1 MGALLLLLLLS
12 IGTHPESEA
21 CDALCERRVA
31 EELLERDALREAIER
46 LTGAI
51 ERHPDDP
58 ALPLLLARGYLL
70 DGNPFWAERTLRAA
84 LVRRPGDPE
93 LRAWLALVHLRQG
106 DPELASEVLST
117 GPEPPAGPE
126 RTRARL
132 LEAYRA
138 TLAGEE
144 EEARSLLKG
153 IDRTGT
159 AFPEDRP
166 VRNELAR
173 RLDPWW
179 SEPFSGELEL
189 GGGSTSNALAGA
201 PTDPGVAGTGS
212 RLIDGTARIH
222 FTSPRSGSLRP
233 ILDLEATGH
242 RNAAEDYRE
251 LSTLQA
257 SGRIGGTVN
266 LGRYRLLSGYRAE
279 VLHLD
284 QEDSRFAEAHR
295 GELELES
302 VRGWL
307 LFGGAGH
314 RTYRDERWTRDEW
327 DVGFGGPL
335 RFGSGPLIAVGG
347 TIRGTSARSNVWDV
361 RGASLAA
368 ATRIALPRKLTA
380 RLSATA
386 SYDDYLH
393 SGGAEGMAAFGTS
406 DKRRDLTTKATIGLW
421 FPPWHGQRVG
431 LEGEVARRDST
442 ADRLAGF
449 DFDYSESRVLVL
461 VRFGFRA
468 DPSAPRAARSSDH
481 VPLEWGLA
489 GGDGS
494 EAERIIDLLRQD
506 EELRRGSSCGI

>member
-1 MGALLLLLLLS
+1 MSALVLLVLLS
-12 IGTHPESEA
+12 VGSPPESEA
-21 CDALCERRVA
+21 CDALCERRFA
-31 EELLERDALREAIER
+31 EELLERGALREAIER
-46 LTGAI
+46 LAGAI
-51 ERHPDDP
+51 ERYPDDP

-70 DGNPFWAERTLRAA
+70 DANPFWAEKTLRAA
-84 LVRRPGDPE
+84 LVTRPADPE
-93 LRAWLALVHLRQG
+93 LRAWLTLVHLRQG
-106 DPELASEVLST
+106 DPDLASEALSA

-126 RTRARL
+126 QTRAKL
-132 LEAYRA
+132 LAAYRA
-138 TLAGEE
+138 TLAGEQ

-153 IDRTGT
+153 IGRAAA

-166 VRNELAR
+166 VRDELAR

-179 SEPFSGELEL
+179 IEPASGEIEL

-212 RLIDGTARIH
+212 QLIDGTARFH
-222 FTSPRSGSLRP
+222 FTAARSRSLRP
-233 ILDLEATGH
+233 LLDLEAKGH
-242 RNAAEDYRE
+242 RNVDEDYRE
-251 LSTLQA
+251 LSSLQA

-266 LGRYRLLSGYRAE
+266 LGRYRLLAGYRAE

-284 QEDSRFAEAHR
+284 QDDSRFAEAHR

-302 VRGWL
+302 VQGWL

-327 DVGFGGPL
+327 DLGAGGPV
-335 RFGSGPLIAVGG
+335 RFGRGPSLAVGA
-347 TIRGTSARSNVWDV
+347 TVRGTSARSKAWDV

-368 ATRIALPRKLTA
+368 ATRIALPFHLSA

-386 SYDDYLH
+386 SFDDYLH
-393 SGGAEGMAAFGTS
+393 SGGTEGLAAFGTS
-406 DKRRDLTTKATIGLW
+406 DKRRDLTTKATLGLW

-431 LEGEVARRDST
+431 LEGQLARRDST
-442 ADRLAGF
+442 ADGRAGF
-449 DFDYSESRVLVL
+449 DFDYSESRVLLL
-461 VRFGFRA
+461 VRFGFRG
-468 DPSAPRAARSSDH
+468 DPWAPRAVHSSDH

-489 GGDGS
+489 RGDGS
-494 EAERIIDLLRQD
+494 ETERIIDLLRQD